1 MYYKINKMRKI
12 FLSLF
17 VLFSLTSFSFAQ
29 EAELLVDSKGKS
41 ALIESKTTGEFEFK
55 FETKKSKESIEKAS
69 SFYTQHFT
77 VDYNEETGIVK
88 INMINNTPES
98 RIIVSR
104 FLSYSQVRFVKV
116 DNENLNMTDFIEM
129 YLR

>member
-1 MYYKINKMRKI
+1 MKKI

-17 VLFSLTSFSFAQ
+17 VLFSLTSLSFAQ

-41 ALIESKTTGEFEFK
+41 ALVESKNSGEFEFK
-55 FETKKSKESIEKAS
+55 FETKRSKESIEKAA
-69 SFYTQHFT
+69 SFYIKHFT
-77 VDYNEETGIVK
+77 VDYNEETGIAK

-116 DNENLNMTDFIEM
+116 DSENLDMTNFIEL

>member
-1 MYYKINKMRKI
+1 MKKI

-17 VLFSLTSFSFAQ
+17 VLFSLTSLSFAQ

-41 ALIESKTTGEFEFK
+41 ALMKSKDSGEFEFK
-55 FETKKSKESIEKAS
+55 FETSRTKESIEKAA

-77 VDYNEETGIVK
+77 VDYNEEARVAK
-88 INMINNTPES
+88 IKMVENTIAS
-98 RIIVSR
+98 RVIISR
-104 FLSYSQVRFVKV
+104 FLSYNQVKFVKV
-116 DNENLNMTDFIEM
+116 DGENLNMTDFIAL